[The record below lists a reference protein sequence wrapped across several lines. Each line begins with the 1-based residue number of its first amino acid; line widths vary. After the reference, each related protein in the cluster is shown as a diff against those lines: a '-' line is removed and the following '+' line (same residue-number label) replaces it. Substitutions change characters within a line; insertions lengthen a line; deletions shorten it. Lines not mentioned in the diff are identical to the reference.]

1 MNATQQLC
9 DLFLL
14 HSLRVRSILR
24 AFGVKKAKKRPS
36 GLWRELRVAESEIEN
51 PVLGHILR
59 PRPNPCERE
68 RGGGREGERIHMA
81 RA

>member
-51 PVLGHILR
+51 PDPGLTRV
-59 PRPNPCERE
+59 
-68 RGGGREGERIHMA
+68 RGNGGNGGEGGREGERIHMA